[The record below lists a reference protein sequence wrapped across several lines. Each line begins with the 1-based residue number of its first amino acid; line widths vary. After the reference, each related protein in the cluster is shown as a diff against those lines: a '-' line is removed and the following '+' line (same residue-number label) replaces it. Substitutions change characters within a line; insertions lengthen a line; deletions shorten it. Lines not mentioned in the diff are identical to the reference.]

1 MLSPPSEL
9 SAVSANVRRLLNLIQ
24 KEHARQGARHKA
36 RITLRLPIG
45 TDWMDVVADD
55 KHERDHVLFCVNEI
69 IQHTGWQITGTVVKW
84 PLGFDER
91 LTRRALMTTMAYR
104 PSRDES
110 LAA

>member
-24 KEHARQGARHKA
+24 KEHARQGERHKA

-45 TDWMDVVADD
+45 TDWMAVVAND

-69 IQHTGWQITGTVVKW
+69 IQHTGWQITRTVVQV
-84 PLGFDER
+84 PPCSDDR
-91 LTRRALMTTMAYR
+91 VTRRALMTTMAYR

-110 LAA
+110 IAA